1 MPAPTR
7 ITRLAERASYDRATL
22 DAILDAAY
30 VAHVGVVVDGAP
42 AVIPIP
48 DDIDDGTACALMLQ
62 GSLIADGTQ
71 VCATVTHLDGLVL
84 ARSAFHSSMNYRSAA
99 VHGVARVVDDP
110 GEKVR
115 YLDALVDQLL
125 PGRRTELRAMDDG
138 ELLATQVVAIPL
150 DTFSAKIRTGGPK
163 DAPEDHLPGVWGGV
177 IPLTLAKGVPQA
189 DDTTAP
195 GVAAPR
201 LTA

>member
-42 AVIPIP
+42 AVIPM
-48 DDIDDGTACALMLQ
+48 ACA
-62 GSLIADGTQ
+62 
-71 VCATVTHLDGLVL
+71 
-84 ARSAFHSSMNYRSAA
+84 
-99 VHGVARVVDDP
+99 RVGD
-110 GEKVR
+110 E
-115 YLDALVDQLL
+115 
-125 PGRRTELRAMDDG
+125 
-138 ELLATQVVAIPL
+138 QVVAIPL
-150 DTFSAKIRTGGPK
+150 TTFSAKIRTGGPK

-177 IPLTLAKGVPQA
+177 IPLALAKGVPEA
-189 DDTTAP
+189 DATTAP